1 MNKIFILLLIFSL
14 FTLKAKGEI
23 VNAAEINFLEPKRVD
38 ERSLILK
45 AYFNK
50 YNSPLEDSAPDF
62 IEAADRYG
70 IDWKL
75 VPSIAGVESTFG
87 KNIPGGY
94 ERSSTSY
101 NCWGWGVYGTQTI
114 YFKSWRDGIFT
125 ISKGLKEN
133 YIDLGLDTPYK
144 MNPKYA
150 ASNTWGWKVDYFM
163 KDLEKFSLDLTLPVN
178 VGSELEAS
186 STQKSK
192 TFGGSALI
200 SFND

>member
-1 MNKIFILLLIFSL
+1 MRKILILILLMILL
-14 FTLKAKGEI
+14 TLPKIQGEN
-23 VNAAEINFLEPKRVD
+23 VDAAEVTFPEHKKVD
-38 ERSLILK
+38 TRALILK

-50 YNSPLEDSAPDF
+50 YNSPLEESAPDF
-62 IEAADRYG
+62 IEAADKYG
-70 IDWKL
+70 LDWKL

-87 KNIPGGY
+87 KKIPGGFN
-94 ERSSTSY
+94 S
-101 NCWGWGVYGTQTI
+101 WGWGVYGTSAI
-114 YFKSWRDGIFT
+114 YFNSWRDGIYT
-125 ISKGLKEN
+125 VSKGLKEN
-133 YIDLGLDTPYK
+133 YVDLGLDTPYK

-200 SFND
+200 SFNN